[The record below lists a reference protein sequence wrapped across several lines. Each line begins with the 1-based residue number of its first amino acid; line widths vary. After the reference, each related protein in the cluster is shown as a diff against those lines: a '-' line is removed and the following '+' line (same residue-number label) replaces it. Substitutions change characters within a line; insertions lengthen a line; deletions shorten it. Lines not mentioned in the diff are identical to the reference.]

1 MVISTDSFTPDVSTE
16 DYLVIGLATCFIKE
30 EGELYEVKILEPI
43 PSAALE
49 TLLKG
54 IPTSYQQAWGTTLG
68 QVLAGS
74 EPQHLSVFPLEAQ
87 FCDDF
92 VNRAIA
98 ATRTY
103 QARPQAQTLIPLDT
117 NYTGFNFSA
126 ERKRLLNSERIVK
139 TEDNIKQHPH
149 THTVL

>member
-1 MVISTDSFTPDVSTE
+1 MLTGTHSSDPDISTE
-16 DYLVIGLATCFIKE
+16 DYLVIGLATCFIKA
-30 EGELYEVKILEPI
+30 EGEIHEVKILEPI

-68 QVLAGS
+68 KVLSGT
-74 EPQHLSVFPLEAQ
+74 EPQRLAVFPSAAQ

-92 VNRAIA
+92 ASRAIA
-98 ATRTY
+98 TTRTY
-103 QARPQAQTLIPLDT
+103 KARPQAQTLIPLDT
-117 NYTGFNFSA
+117 DYTQFNFSA